1 MKEFMSL
8 KILDKF
14 KGIINK
20 FGFNYEIVRKILQIK
35 LTLDCRKTPTLFN
48 NNKPQKEGKN
58 YSLLSIGVNIFVG
71 ACCSLV
77 FLFGNYLR

>member
-20 FGFNYEIVRKILQIK
+20 FGFNYKIVRKILQIK

-48 NNKPQKEGKN
+48 NNKPQK
-58 YSLLSIGVNIFVG
+58 V
-71 ACCSLV
+71 
-77 FLFGNYLR
+77 